1 MKKSI
6 LQRIKW
12 GNVSLL
18 LATGAVAV
26 AGAWGIYHNKPIF
39 DYSLV
44 KPNDVVTYNYRI
56 QAGDTLWSV
65 CSEAKLPEQD
75 VRELVFRTM
84 EDNGLKDA
92 GKLEPGRI
100 ITIKLIRRN

>member
-1 MKKSI
+1 MRRSVWK
-6 LQRIKW
+6 RVKW
-12 GNVSLL
+12 GNVLISGLML
-18 LATGAVAV
+18 GCLVYGGYRFTRPATVV
-26 AGAWGIYHNKPIF
+26 KT
-39 DYSLV
+39 YSYTV
-44 KPNDVVTYNYRI
+44 
-56 QAGDTLWSV
+56 QAGDTLWKV

-100 ITIKLIRRN
+100 ITIKLSRKS

>member
-1 MKKSI
+1 MMAAGI
-6 LQRIKW
+6 A
-12 GNVSLL
+12 GCLL
-18 LATGAVAV
+18 YG
-26 AGAWGIYHNKPIF
+26 GYRFCKPVRVVKTY
-39 DYSLV
+39 DYTV
-44 KPNDVVTYNYRI
+44 
-56 QAGDTLWSV
+56 QAGDTLWKV

-100 ITIKLIRRN
+100 ITIKLSRKS

>member
-1 MKKSI
+1 MRKSI
-6 LQRIKW
+6 VRRVKW
-12 GNVSLL
+12 GNVMITGLL
-18 LATGAVAV
+18 LGCLVYGGYRFTRPAKVV
-26 AGAWGIYHNKPIF
+26 KSY
-39 DYSLV
+39 DYTV
-44 KPNDVVTYNYRI
+44 

-100 ITIKLIRRN
+100 ITIKLSRKS

>member
-6 LQRIKW
+6 IRRIKW
-12 GNVSLL
+12 GNVLISGLL
-18 LATGAVAV
+18 LGC
-26 AGAWGIYHNKPIF
+26 
-39 DYSLV
+39 LV
-44 KPNDVVTYNYRI
+44 YGGYRFTRPAKVVKTYTYTV

-75 VRELVFRTM
+75 VRELVFQTM
-84 EDNGLKDA
+84 SDNGLKNA

-100 ITIKLIRRN
+100 ITIKLTRKN

>member
-6 LQRIKW
+6 IRRIKW
-12 GNVSLL
+12 GNVLISGLL
-18 LATGAVAV
+18 LGC
-26 AGAWGIYHNKPIF
+26 
-39 DYSLV
+39 LV
-44 KPNDVVTYNYRI
+44 YGGYRFTRPAKVVKTYTYTV

-75 VRELVFRTM
+75 VRELVFQTM
-84 EDNGLKDA
+84 SDNGLKNA

>member
-1 MKKSI
+1 MKRNI
-6 LQRIKW
+6 WQRIKW
-12 GNVSLL
+12 GNVLMTGLL
-18 LATGAVAV
+18 MGCLAYGGWRFSRPTQV
-26 AGAWGIYHNKPIF
+26 IK
-39 DYSLV
+39 
-44 KPNDVVTYNYRI
+44 TYTYTYTV

-84 EDNGLKDA
+84 EDNGLKNA

-100 ITIKLIRRN
+100 ITIKLIRKN

>member
-1 MKKSI
+1 MRKSI
-6 LQRIKW
+6 VRRVKW
-12 GNVSLL
+12 GNVLITGL
-18 LATGAVAV
+18 MMGCLVYGVWRFTRPATVV
-26 AGAWGIYHNKPIF
+26 KT
-39 DYSLV
+39 YSYTV
-44 KPNDVVTYNYRI
+44 

-75 VRELVFRTM
+75 VRELVYRTM
-84 EDNGLKDA
+84 EDNGLQNA

>member
-6 LQRIKW
+6 WQRVKW
-12 GNVSLL
+12 GNVLITGLL
-18 LATGAVAV
+18 LCC
-26 AGAWGIYHNKPIF
+26 
-39 DYSLV
+39 LV
-44 KPNDVVTYNYRI
+44 YGGYRFSRPAKVVKSYDHTV

-75 VRELVFRTM
+75 VRELVYHTM
-84 EDNGLKDA
+84 QDNGLKDA

>member
-6 LQRIKW
+6 VRRIKW
-12 GNVSLL
+12 GNVLITGLL
-18 LATGAVAV
+18 LGCLVYGGWRATRPANVV
-26 AGAWGIYHNKPIF
+26 KTY
-39 DYSLV
+39 DYTV
-44 KPNDVVTYNYRI
+44 

>member
-6 LQRIKW
+6 VRRIKW
-12 GNVSLL
+12 GNVLITGLL
-18 LATGAVAV
+18 LGCLVYGGWRFTLQATVV
-26 AGAWGIYHNKPIF
+26 KT
-39 DYSLV
+39 YSYTV
-44 KPNDVVTYNYRI
+44 

-75 VRELVFRTM
+75 VRELVYHTKQ
-84 EDNGLKDA
+84 DNGLKDA

>member
-6 LQRIKW
+6 VRRVKW
-12 GNVSLL
+12 GNVMISGLL
-18 LATGAVAV
+18 LGC
-26 AGAWGIYHNKPIF
+26 
-39 DYSLV
+39 LV
-44 KPNDVVTYNYRI
+44 YGGWRFTRPAKVVKTYTYTV

-75 VRELVFRTM
+75 VRELVFQTM
-84 EDNGLKDA
+84 SDNGLKNA

-100 ITIKLIRRN
+100 ITIKLTRKN

>member
-1 MKKSI
+1 MKRNI
-6 LQRIKW
+6 WQRIKW
-12 GNVSLL
+12 GNVLMTGLL
-18 LATGAVAV
+18 MGCLAYGGWRFSRPTQV
-26 AGAWGIYHNKPIF
+26 IK
-39 DYSLV
+39 
-44 KPNDVVTYNYRI
+44 TYTYTV

-75 VRELVFRTM
+75 VRELVYHTM
-84 EDNGLKDA
+84 QDNSLKDA

>member
-6 LQRIKW
+6 IRRIKW
-12 GNVSLL
+12 GNVLISGLL
-18 LATGAVAV
+18 LGC
-26 AGAWGIYHNKPIF
+26 
-39 DYSLV
+39 LV
-44 KPNDVVTYNYRI
+44 YGGYRFTRPAKVVKTYTYTV

-75 VRELVFRTM
+75 VRELVYQTM
-84 EDNGLKDA
+84 SDNGLKNA

-100 ITIKLIRRN
+100 ITIKLTRKN